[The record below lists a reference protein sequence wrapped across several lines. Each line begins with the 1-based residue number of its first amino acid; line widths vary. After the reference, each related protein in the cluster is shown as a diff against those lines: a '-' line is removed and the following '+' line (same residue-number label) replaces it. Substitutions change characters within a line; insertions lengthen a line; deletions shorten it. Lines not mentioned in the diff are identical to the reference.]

1 MPTASKPSSRPQPLI
16 RCAREDQSEL
26 LSMPDHKSLTLALDD
41 EAATLTLGAQLGNV
55 LVPGLHIYLEGD
67 LGAGKTTLVRGLLRS
82 LGYRDKVKSPTYT
95 LVEEYSVSGLDLFH
109 FDFYRFTRAEEYLD
123 AGLDEYFAGE
133 GICLVEWPHN
143 AVPYLPPADIAISL
157 AVAGDNRAAVVAACS
172 DRGEACLTSFRVP
185 DAKS

>member
-1 MPTASKPSSRPQPLI
+1 MGHASIVK
-16 RCAREDQSEL
+16 
-26 LSMPDHKSLTLALDD
+26 TLNWSD
-41 EAATLTLGAQLGNV
+41 EAATQLFASR
-55 LVPGLHIYLEGD
+55 LAEQPGLRHAFIELRGE
-67 LGAGKTTLVRGLLRS
+67 LGAGKTTLVRHLLRA
-82 LGYRDKVKSPTYT
+82 LGVTGRVKSPTYT
-95 LVEEYSVSGLDLFH
+95 VVEPYELVNMAIWH